1 MQMTEHLVG
10 EGHRMPSDPFPT
22 IVHLVHSLEG
32 GGTER
37 TLVALLSRF
46 DPMKLRHIVV
56 TQRSAGALSSELP
69 DHVSC
74 RPLGALGRSRYTA
87 IRLGRLLR
95 EWRPAVI
102 HARNTGSWADA
113 IIATFLR
120 RRTRLLLGFHGL
132 ETREPFSRRQQ
143 RIAKLGLR
151 AGAMFTSV
159 SNAGKR
165 QLNNEARIP
174 LEQVEVLANG
184 VDLAQYGARS
194 DAVRYGTR
202 SELGITGDAIVV
214 GTVGSLTSVKG
225 HKSIIRAVA
234 RASRL
239 PNAVRL
245 VVVGEGPLR
254 AELMAEAREAGI
266 EDLVVFTGRRE
277 DLPALYSGMD
287 VFVCGSE
294 SEGMNNAVLEAA
306 AMGLPIVATDVGD
319 NAEVIRDNVEGLI
332 VPARDHRMMGDALA
346 MLVGNPVLRGRLG
359 AAARHRAADYDFRH
373 TVRSYEEFY
382 LSHSRVPQCT
392 AMSDFSR
399 RRIHANRPVETES
412 RPQQGNRPV
421 IT

>member
-1 MQMTEHLVG
+1 ME
-10 EGHRMPSDPFPT
+10 PDPFPT

-46 DPMKLRHIVV
+46 DPTKLRHIVV
-56 TQRSAGALSSELP
+56 TQRSAGSLSSELP
-69 DHVSC
+69 GHVSC
-74 RPLGALGRSRYTA
+74 RPLGALGRSRSTA

-95 EWRPAVI
+95 EWRPSVI

-165 QLNNEARIP
+165 QLNNQARIP

-184 VDLAQYGARS
+184 VDLSRYSARS
-194 DAVRYGTR
+194 DAVRCGTR

-239 PNAVRL
+239 SNAVRL
-245 VVVGEGPLR
+245 VVVGDGPLR

-266 EDLVVFTGRRE
+266 DDLVVFTGRRE
-277 DLPALYSGMD
+277 DLPTLYSGMD

-306 AMGLPIVATDVGD
+306 ATGLPIVATDVGD

-346 MLVGNPVLRGRLG
+346 MLVRDPALRGRLG

-382 LSHSRVPQCT
+382 LRHSRVPQST
-392 AMSDFSR
+392 VINGFSR
-399 RRIHANRPVETES
+399 LRFDANRPVETAS